1 MKKIISLLISFC
13 LILAITPFNV
23 LAAPNETT
31 QSTDSNSN
39 ATQNVEPKVVVSDY
53 GVQID
58 PNEIKGYSESNGNV
72 ENSPFGSIYTKAFGY
87 EEALYMGMGGYF
99 HLEGSANDDVPAL
112 D

>member
-58 PNEIKGYSESNGNV
+58 PK
-72 ENSPFGSIYTKAFGY
+72 
-87 EEALYMGMGGYF
+87 
-99 HLEGSANDDVPAL
+99 
-112 D
+112 